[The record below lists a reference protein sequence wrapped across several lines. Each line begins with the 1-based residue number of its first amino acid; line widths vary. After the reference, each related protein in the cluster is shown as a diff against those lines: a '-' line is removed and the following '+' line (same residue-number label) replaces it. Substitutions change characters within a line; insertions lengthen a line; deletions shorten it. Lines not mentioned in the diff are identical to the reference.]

1 MQKARVLG
9 NYIQK
14 LAEENRM
21 SVADLSGLLGCGEL
35 QTMLLLRG
43 RSFATFEQISK
54 LADRFKVSVQELLD
68 GDTAYYDRTV
78 AHCMNQFQKT
88 ENREQILDIID
99 EYLDIVD
106 AVK

>member
-14 LAEENRM
+14 LAEGNRL
-21 SVADLSGLLGCGEL
+21 SIADLSVLLGCGEI
-35 QTMLLLRG
+35 QTMSLLKG

-54 LADRFKVSVQELLD
+54 LADRFNVSVQELLD
-68 GDTAYYDRTV
+68 GDAEYYNRTV

-99 EYLDIVD
+99 DYLDVVD